1 MEAGA
6 ANLYADRYNVVLIKS
21 IRCTPQTCFSRP
33 MKITC
38 DREKLASAFQLAAS
52 VAPIRSP
59 KEILQNVRMTA
70 TGSSLMLA
78 ATDMEVGIRL
88 EISEGV
94 EIHTEGSVL
103 MPVQR
108 TTAILRESTDESISI
123 SAVDTQ
129 IHITTS
135 RSKFRLPAANPDE
148 FPQVATFDEDTAYHE
163 IPTRLFREMVRRTV
177 FAADADSSRYALGGV
192 LLELEGDTVIAVGT
206 DGRRLARMQ
215 GTGVAHGDHKTVG
228 MTTIVPTRAISL
240 MERAVIDGD
249 DSVRLTAR
257 SNDLL
262 LRTSRCVIFS
272 RLVEGRYPNWR
283 QVFPKRENASQID
296 MAVGP
301 LFAALRQAAI
311 VTDHDTRG
319 IEFTFGNGTLR
330 LEANTAQI
338 GESSVE
344 MPIAFDGEEVV
355 LKLDHR
361 FVADFCKVLDNDTP
375 FIFEIESSTSPALLS
390 TSDGFGYVIMP
401 MARDR

>member
-1 MEAGA
+1 
-6 ANLYADRYNVVLIKS
+6 
-21 IRCTPQTCFSRP
+21 
-33 MKITC
+33 
-38 DREKLASAFQLAAS
+38 
-52 VAPIRSP
+52 
-59 KEILQNVRMTA
+59 
-70 TGSSLMLA
+70 MLA

-88 EISEGV
+88 EITDGV
-94 EIHTEGSVL
+94 EIEAEGSVL

-108 TTAILRESTDESISI
+108 TTAILRESTDDTIRI
-123 SAVDTQ
+123 AAVDTQ
-129 IHITTS
+129 IHVTTS

-148 FPQVATFDEDTAYHE
+148 FPQVATFDDDGAHHE

-192 LLELEGDTVIAVGT
+192 LLELEGDSVIAVGT

-215 GTGVAHGDHKTVG
+215 GTGVSHDNHKTNG

-240 MERAVIDGD
+240 MERAVV
-249 DSVRLTAR
+249 DSDETVRLTAR

-262 LRTSRCVIFS
+262 LRTSRCVIYS

-283 QVFPKRENASQID
+283 QVFPKRDNASQID

-319 IEFTFGNGTLR
+319 IEFTFGNGTLK

-344 MPIAFDGEEVV
+344 MPIAYDGDEVV

-361 FVADFCKVLDNDTP
+361 FVADFCKVLDSDAT
-375 FIFEIESSTSPALLS
+375 FIFEIESSSSPALL
-390 TSDGFGYVIMP
+390 TTPDGYGYVIMP